1 MSWHTPKTNWIG
13 ADRFRTVVWTRIV
26 GNLKYLA
33 DAAGIAYTPYDV
45 VEVGTVLTSADY
57 NVVTDL
63 LEELC
68 VALNASFNRGYVAP
82 RVDYGSTWNSR
93 ELNIIESIM
102 LGLKALVDGTATDT
116 IEYYAGD
123 EIVCG
128 DTISVGLL

>member
-1 MSWHTPKTNWIG
+1 MAWRTPKTNWQG
-13 ADRFRTVVWTRIV
+13 TDRFRTVDWTRIV

-33 DAAGIAYTPYDV
+33 DAASIAYTPYDD

-93 ELNIIESIM
+93 DLNIIESIM

-128 DTISVGLL
+128 DNISVGLL